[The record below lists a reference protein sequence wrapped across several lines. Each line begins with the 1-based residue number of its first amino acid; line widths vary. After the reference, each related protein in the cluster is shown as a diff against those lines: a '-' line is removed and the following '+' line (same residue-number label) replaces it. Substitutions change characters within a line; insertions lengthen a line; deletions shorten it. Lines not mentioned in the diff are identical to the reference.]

1 MRDFITALTDIS
13 LGFRF
18 SDDSSKVVFAAN
30 TIVYSAIQLAVYMGF
45 SEIYLTGCDCNYT
58 SPKKHFNHDTNE
70 KIESKIKLDEIGNLM
85 LASYRADKKIHGHA
99 SGKNIQCHPW
109 RQIGDFSQGEFR

>member
-1 MRDFITALTDIS
+1 
-13 LGFRF
+13 
-18 SDDSSKVVFAAN
+18 
-30 TIVYSAIQLAVYMGF
+30 MGF

-85 LASYRADKKIHGHA
+85 LASYRAAKKYTDTHPVKIYNATRG
-99 SGKNIQCHPW
+99 GKLEIFPRVNL
-109 RQIGDFSQGEFR
+109 DDVVS